1 MGSSRRCWRKA
12 LFALFPKT
20 HRMERPR
27 CLENP
32 RPKGGIYQ
40 LTENARSPFQA
51 EPGHALGCLLCS
63 TIALLAQSGG
73 AITGTVV
80 DLSGDPVAKA
90 EMQATNA
97 ETKVV
102 YNATT
107 SSTGV
112 YTFAQLPAGTY
123 QLSNT
128 TPGFM
133 PFIQR
138 NVKVTQAETLQ
149 LTLHFQDIQLNTL
162 GDGREFYAFADTLHP
177 APTGPA
183 PGIPDGKPDLS
194 GMWYQ
199 QRTVDRGKTE
209 MKAWAEFDLPRQVFL
224 DGRGH
229 PNDWN
234 PTWLGHSIGHWDGD
248 TLVVDSIGF
257 NDKAWFDGG
266 GIPHTERMHV
276 TQRFHRADLGHLE
289 IEVTIEDPDT
299 FTKPWVIKRA
309 AELAPND
316 EIQEY
321 VCTENEHDRPRFDRH
336 IFR

>member
-1 MGSSRRCWRKA
+1 MVIRVLVC
-12 LFALFPKT
+12 LFF
-20 HRMERPR
+20 
-27 CLENP
+27 
-32 RPKGGIYQ
+32 
-40 LTENARSPFQA
+40 
-51 EPGHALGCLLCS
+51 S

-90 EMQATNA
+90 EIQATNA
-97 ETKVV
+97 ETQVV
-102 YNATT
+102 YKATT
-107 SSTGV
+107 SATGV

-128 TPGFM
+128 TPGFT

-138 NVKVTQAETLQ
+138 NVKVTPAETLQ

-183 PGIPDGKPDLS
+183 PRMPDGKPDLS

-199 QRTVDRGKTE
+199 QRTVDRGKPE
-209 MKAWAEFDLPRQVFL
+209 MKAWAEAVVKERAENHARDFPQSRCQPLGIILAPQLSPWKTVQTAALLVIFAEFDLPRQIFL

-248 TLVVDSIGF
+248 TLVVDTTGF

-266 GIPHTERMHV
+266 GIPHTEKMNV
-276 TQRFHRADLGHLE
+276 TERFHRSDLGHLE
-289 IEVTIEDPDT
+289 IEMTIEDPDT

-321 VCTENEHDRPRFDRH
+321 VCTENERDREH
-336 IFR
+336 MVGK